1 MTIITIPPEIEVPLA
16 EAAKQRGTTP
26 ELLALEGL
34 RNMYAPAT
42 HTSAA
47 ENGNSLADFLQGY
60 IGRISGTSEPLSEDT
75 GRRFTEILHEQ
86 RP

>member
-1 MTIITIPPEIEVPLA
+1 MTIITIPPEIEAPLA

-34 RNMYAPAT
+34 RKIYAPAT
-42 HTSAA
+42 HALA
-47 ENGNSLADFLQGY
+47 DENGNSLADYLQGY
-60 IGRISGTSEPLSEDT
+60 IGRISGASEPLSEDT
-75 GRRFTEILHEQ
+75 GRKFTEILHEQ